1 MYLRHSA
8 EVWAAHPDLAV
19 GVLYAEGISAEPDV
33 SGRVAAYTVVADVR
47 LVDASEA
54 QLPSIQAWRR
64 AFARMGVKPTQ
75 YRCAAESLLRRY
87 RKHGELPQLHPLV
100 DLANAVSVA
109 FAIPVAVLDVA
120 RIADHVDVRPADGD
134 ETYLS
139 FAGDIE
145 HPDPGEIVFAD
156 AARHAHARRWTYRQ
170 SAHSAVRDDTSAVL
184 IVAEAM
190 HDTAAADI
198 AYLVETIAAELR
210 AVWSVM
216 PTTAI
221 LDRPGSC
228 FEFAPTG
235 AAATA
240 SSTPR

>member
-1 MYLRHSA
+1 MYLRHAAAVRA
-8 EVWAAHPDLAV
+8 EHPDLIA
-19 GVLYAEGISAEPDV
+19 GGLYTEGITAEPDL
-33 SGRVAAYTVVADVR
+33 SARVAAYTAVADAR
-47 LVDASEA
+47 LADSSEA
-54 QLPSIQAWRR
+54 QLPPIQAWRR
-64 AFARMGVKPTQ
+64 AFARMGLKPTQ

-87 RKHGELPQLHPLV
+87 RKQGELPRLHPLV

-120 RIADHVDVRPADGD
+120 RIAEHLEVRPADGD

-145 HPDPGEIVFAD
+145 HPEPGEIVFAD

-170 SAHSAVRDDTSAVL
+170 SAHSAVRVDTDAVL

-190 HDTAAADI
+190 HDTAAADVT
-198 AYLVETIAAELR
+198 YLIETLAAEL
-210 AVWSVM
+210 AFVWSVK

-221 LDRPGSC
+221 LDHPSSC
-228 FEFAPTG
+228 FEF
-235 AAATA
+235 
-240 SSTPR
+240 TPPSDGYAVE